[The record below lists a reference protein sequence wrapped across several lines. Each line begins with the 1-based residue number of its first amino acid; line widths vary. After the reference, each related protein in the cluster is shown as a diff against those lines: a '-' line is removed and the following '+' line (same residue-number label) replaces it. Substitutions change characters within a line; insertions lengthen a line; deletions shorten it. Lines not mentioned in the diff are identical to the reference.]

1 MKKVNILTVLVI
13 LTLFFISC
21 QKENFNPEEV
31 NSLISNA
38 GHFEEP
44 PHFDPTQVGSP
55 TTSTETISGVEYQKI
70 ETKYKY
76 AQKFENKTQANFSNK
91 KNIKSDNDIFL
102 GGIIQGKHWR
112 ETGDLI
118 SIGDFERKDITITI
132 SGVDINGSNS
142 LEAYPSKAKMTD
154 AINNLTNSNDFTA
167 NTNNYNFVN
176 EVAHTKQQIGL
187 SFGIHPSWLESLGI
201 DFGIENTFE
210 TNTVYIYF
218 KQIYYTISVEL
229 PAQPSDFF
237 SDNIDLESLK
247 TKISKEN
254 PAGYIS
260 SIDYGR
266 IVVVKM
272 TSTQNKTEMKAA
284 IGAVFNGLN
293 IGVSAEH
300 QNIINNSTFT
310 ANVFGGNS
318 SSVITTIDETIAFI
332 NNGLEITNL
341 QSAVPIDYH
350 VHYLDG
356 SSFNTGSEIEY
367 TETEYDVTSASTMK
381 ITKVTFTQ
389 LPNMQEGYWDTWT
402 DYPDVYLGITK
413 WNGSQW
419 QSVHSYNDDYYEET
433 TSAMLDNEQI
443 F

>member
-1 MKKVNILTVLVI
+1 MIEKK
-13 LTLFFISC
+13 TL
-21 QKENFNPEEV
+21 
-31 NSLISNA
+31 
-38 GHFEEP
+38 
-44 PHFDPTQVGSP
+44 
-55 TTSTETISGVEYQKI
+55 
-70 ETKYKY
+70 
-76 AQKFENKTQANFSNK
+76 
-91 KNIKSDNDIFL
+91 
-102 GGIIQGKHWR
+102 
-112 ETGDLI
+112 
-118 SIGDFERKDITITI
+118 
-132 SGVDINGSNS
+132 
-142 LEAYPSKAKMTD
+142 
-154 AINNLTNSNDFTA
+154 
-167 NTNNYNFVN
+167 
-176 EVAHTKQQIGL
+176 
-187 SFGIHPSWLESLGI
+187 
-201 DFGIENTFE
+201 TFE

-356 SSFNTGSEIEY
+356 SPFNTGSEIEY

-443 F
+443 FWNTNFEISDFDMTDALDAWEYDSSGDDDFMGDIQFTVNNDIINSGNYPTSKTLFNSGTNVRVKLEIEWTQK